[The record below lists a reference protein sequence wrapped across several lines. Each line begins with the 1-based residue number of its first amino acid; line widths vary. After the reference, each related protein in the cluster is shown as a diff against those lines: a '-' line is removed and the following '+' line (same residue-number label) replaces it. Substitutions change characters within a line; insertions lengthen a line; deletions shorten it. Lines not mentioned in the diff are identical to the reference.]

1 LAAHSVVGSLA
12 RSQLVLYSLARR
24 DTARRAFFNQRDGF
38 WSGASA
44 YSSDI
49 INSLMATEAR
59 RQAMSLTV
67 VSSFK
72 QENQNL
78 SLARSQ
84 A

>member
-12 RSQLVLYSLARR
+12 RSQFVLCE
-24 DTARRAFFNQRDGF
+24 TQPVGQCDGF
-38 WSGASA
+38 WSGAPT

-49 INSLMATEAR
+49 TNSLMATEAR

-67 VSSFK
+67 ASSFK

-78 SLARSQ
+78 SLAISQ